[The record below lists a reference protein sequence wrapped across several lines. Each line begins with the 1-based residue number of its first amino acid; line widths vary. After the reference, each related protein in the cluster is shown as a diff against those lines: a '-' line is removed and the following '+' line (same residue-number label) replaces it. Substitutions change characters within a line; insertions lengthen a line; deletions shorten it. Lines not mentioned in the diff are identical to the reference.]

1 MRLGLPDYAN
11 VAPLARFL
19 PDGFSR
25 RRGVPTELNRALL
38 KGEVELS
45 LVSSAFY
52 LEHQDKLAI
61 LPDFSVAVLG
71 RVYSVNVFSKKP
83 FEALKRVAV
92 TPASATSVALL
103 GWLRPDLELV
113 PVAGGL
119 ELLEDYDGVLL
130 IGDPALKA
138 YAEAMGPWPSPIEAL
153 PEARDG
159 LFVTDL
165 SSLWFERTRL
175 PFVFAVWAHPKDR
188 PPDPEAIKAL
198 RQARETGLARLGEVS
213 EAEARRLGVPAGLM
227 LRYLWNFRYHLEAPD
242 RLGLANFAEALKGR
256 AF

>member
-19 PDGFSR
+19 PGAFTR
-25 RRGVPTELNRALL
+25 HNGVPTALNRALL
-38 KGEVELS
+38 NGEVELS

-52 LEHQDKLAI
+52 LAHRDKLAI

-83 FEALKRVAV
+83 FDSLKRVAV

-103 GWLRPDLELV
+103 GWLRPDLDLV
-113 PVAGGL
+113 PVSGGL
-119 ELLEDYDGVLL
+119 ELLEAYDGVLL
-130 IGDPALKA
+130 IGDAALKA

-153 PEARDG
+153 PEARED

-175 PFVFAVWAHPKDR
+175 PFVFAVWAYPKDR
-188 PPDPEAIKAL
+188 PPDPKAVRAL
-198 RQARETGLARLGEVS
+198 RAAREAGLARLGEVS
-213 EAEARRLGVPAGLM
+213 SAEARRLGVPEALM

-242 RLGLANFAEALKGR
+242 RLGLAAFAEALR
-256 AF
+256 DRSS